1 MSLVLHMHPLSGFC
15 HKVLIALYESGTP
28 FEARTIDLFD
38 TAQHAR
44 HYEMWPMG
52 KIPVLRDEKR
62 NCTVPETSIIIEY
75 LEQFYPGPQPLL
87 PHDATALLDARLWD
101 RVFDLYVAIP
111 MQKIV
116 GDRLRADGEKDPR
129 GVTEARTVLGMAYGM
144 IDRQLATRRWA
155 IGDTFTLPDCAAA
168 PALFYAGIVEPFPA
182 SCPHLAAYFERLLER
197 PSVRRTLGEARPWF
211 QYFPY
216 REAMPARFLQED
228 GVTVTGRE
236 SHGTK
241 NA

>member
-1 MSLVLHMHPLSGFC
+1 MSLTLHMHPLSAFC

-28 FEARTIDLFD
+28 FEARTINLFD
-38 TAQHAR
+38 ETQRAQHFA
-44 HYEMWPMG
+44 MWPLG

-87 PHDATALLDARLWD
+87 PQEQSALQDARLWD

-116 GDRLRADGEKDPR
+116 GDRLRADDEKDPR
-129 GVTEARTVLGMAYGM
+129 GVAEARSALAMTYGL

-155 IGDTFTLPDCAAA
+155 VGDTFTMADCAAA
-168 PALFYAGIVEPFPA
+168 PALFYAGIVEPFPE
-182 SCPHLAAYFERLLER
+182 SCPNLAAYFERLVER
-197 PSVRRTLGEARPWF
+197 PSFRRTLEEARPWF

-216 REAMPARFLQED
+216 RELMPVRFL
-228 GVTVTGRE
+228 
-236 SHGTK
+236 
-241 NA
+241 